1 VTPGSRYRGFAR
13 VEQSTYAA
21 ASTRASSGPS
31 TTRPRRDIGWT
42 SRSSRRGSLSSP
54 RPALTCAS
62 THPSPSAPTETPPTE
77 RFRPSEEVELTH
89 SGYDIGRAARD
100 PDVVFPL
107 ALLRELAS
115 EGLIGELAPRAFSFM
130 GYIPDTAPLLS
141 ETGPAVARELVAD
154 AADLVLLVPS

>member
-1 VTPGSRYRGFAR
+1 VGRLR
-13 VEQSTYAA
+13 
-21 ASTRASSGPS
+21 RALAE
-31 TTRPRRDIGWT
+31 T
-42 SRSSRRGSLSSP
+42 SAG
-54 RPALTCAS
+54 RPARAGAIALVAS
-62 THPSPSAPTETPPTE
+62 AGAHLREHAPFALDRDGDASYREIPAG
-77 RFRPSEEVELTH
+77 SEEVELTH
-89 SGYDIGRAARD
+89 LGYDTGRAARD

-154 AADLVLLVPS
+154 ADDLVLLVPS